1 MWKVVDMNKSSILV
15 TKAVPRLQSS
25 GRGLSVLGRQKNP
38 FFMTAFHILVTKI
51 PKAVVILTLFGASF
65 VPGAFASPF
74 VLENGKVK
82 MELGVS
88 ASGAPYVDSV
98 SWVGDETVVF
108 EEDGESYP
116 LKDWLP
122 EDFSVLPSEGV
133 EWMAEEAGQGLCAT
147 YTRSFAQGAVVTWRV
162 KMPLPQE
169 ALLLF
174 SVSIKNTG
182 ETVLPVAWFPV
193 WMGMYRTPTPVASLS
208 GWRALSFAPFTYG
221 LEAGQPICLGSR
233 LHSSDE
239 PGVNPYWSLNSASG
253 PLFFAL
259 SWCGGW
265 NARVEAQPKGLG
277 FRCVLPPEETQLRL
291 SPGEEITGPVMHVFA
306 SRETEEGVARREWLQ
321 ARSAWGRGVY
331 GGPGPVYPFTYNNW
345 YTTRF
350 DLDGDFIQRQI
361 DTMEPYDFDAFVV
374 DAGWYGAVGD
384 WTPDK
389 KKFSGG
395 QFEAQMQEVRKRDI
409 TVGIWSC
416 PQFVAAEKEALPPE
430 VDQPGM
436 YREFIDGWLLDYA
449 GMDFTQF
456 MLDHVAH
463 LCSAYDMGWWKYD
476 QDFFTAETRHGVMKN
491 VVAFENAMAA
501 VRKENPDLIME
512 NCQSGG
518 RMINEFTVFSTQ
530 NQWIRDGGSTGYHH
544 AKNNFKEALGALA
557 FMPPWTVNRWTN
569 NPDRNDPNDDAFTR
583 MYCRSAMA
591 GTWGIVADLAK
602 ITSHQREVILQEVAH
617 YRRLSALK
625 SDCHYTILYPQEDSK
640 VAGIVFFDAEGRRAA
655 VLLLRWTPSLYS
667 KVKVP
672 MTGLEETGN
681 YLVENVDRATKKV
694 VSGAVLCKKGLEIIL
709 GQGCQSVLLFV
720 EPE

>member
-1 MWKVVDMNKSSILV
+1 MHWGSSFFGVLSIFLV
-15 TKAVPRLQSS
+15 CLA
-25 GRGLSVLGRQKNP
+25 
-38 FFMTAFHILVTKI
+38 
-51 PKAVVILTLFGASF
+51 FGAS
-65 VPGAFASPF
+65 ASPF
-74 VLENGKVK
+74 VLENEKVK
-82 MELGVS
+82 MELEVS

-122 EDFSVLPSEGV
+122 EDFCVLPSSGA
-133 EWMAEEAGQGLCAT
+133 EWVPEKMEHGLCAT
-147 YTRSFAQGAVVTWRV
+147 YTRSFEQGAVVTWRV
-162 KMPLPQE
+162 EMPLPEE

-174 SVSIKNTG
+174 SVSVKNTG

-193 WMGMYRTPTPVASLS
+193 WMGAYQTPTPVRSLS
-208 GWRALSFAPFTYG
+208 GWRALSFAPFTHTFESG
-221 LEAGQPICLGSR
+221 KPMTLGSC
-233 LHSSDE
+233 LHSSDT

-265 NARVEAQPKGLG
+265 NARMEAQGEGVGL
-277 FRCVLPPEETQLRL
+277 RCVLPPEEAQLRL
-291 SPGEEITGPVMHVFA
+291 APGEEITGPVMHVFA
-306 SRETEEGVARREWLQ
+306 NRKTTAQAARRAWLQ
-321 ARSAWGRGVY
+321 ARSALGRRCY
-331 GGPGPVYPFTYNNW
+331 GGPEPTYPFTYNHW

-350 DLDGDFIQRQI
+350 SVDGDFIQRQI
-361 DTMEPYDFDAFVV
+361 EMMEPYNFDAFIV
-374 DAGWYGAVGD
+374 DAGWYAGVGD

-389 KKFSGG
+389 EKFSEG
-395 QFEAQMQEVRKRDI
+395 QFEAQMQEVRDREM

-416 PQFVAAEKEALPPE
+416 PQFVQAEREALPPE

-449 GMDFTQF
+449 GMNFTQF

-463 LCSAYDMGWWKYD
+463 LCNTYDMGWWKYD

-501 VRKENPDLIME
+501 VRKAYPKLIME

-518 RMINEFTVFSTQ
+518 RMINEFTIFSTQ

-544 AKNNFKEALGALA
+544 AKNNFKEALGALS

-602 ITSHQREVILQEVAH
+602 ITPHQREVILKEVAH

-640 VAGIVFFDAEGRRAA
+640 VAGIVYFDAEGRRAA

-667 KVKVP
+667 KVEVP

-681 YLVENVDRATKKV
+681 YVVEDVDRATKKV
-694 VSGAVLCKKGLEIIL
+694 VSGAVLCEKGLEIIL
-709 GQGCQSVLLFV
+709 KQGCQSVLLFV